1 MPFVRALSVLAALGV
16 SGCFPP
22 DDGRTPPLDSLY
34 FPVGIVLRSDPAHE
48 ESRLYVVNSD
58 FDLQYNA
65 GTVQAY
71 DMDRLEAL
79 VPTYCDADADCASDG
94 ASPVCDAVSTTT
106 HAASHWC
113 VPSAGAEPCG
123 ALGEEDPA
131 DRRLTPGRCNY
142 VQLGAPQT
150 GGGSLMVDAV
160 EIGAFATDMIFRPRP
175 ATPNC
180 APVAPDGGATADG
193 GASTSNSP
201 AIASGRLF
209 VPVRGDATLHWI
221 DVGDVASGGK
231 FDCGQG
237 SGRACD
243 DNHRRGE
250 TPIEESPNGTDLI
263 LPPEPFG
270 VAADAPGE
278 AVLTTHQ
285 GSGQVALFV
294 NDWSDGDQGGPSLQ
308 FTLPVVSTGALAITD
323 VPPPAIVGE
332 DATISYQ
339 PSFLMTYADVSTVTL
354 LRYFSDRPLSSGCDV
369 DGLSSEGSQPRPFLE
384 GGRSVAIRTNSQGFN
399 SRGIV
404 ADPSVRQQ
412 CEASCLPEARAQ
424 TQCLAACVA
433 AQGTSATQ
441 QACEATCPGARHACL
456 LNCAATPLDV
466 YVSNRAPATLIFGQ
480 TPADSSATL
489 TDDLPSFY
497 GTFPVEVGA
506 SRVIVAKIPD
516 RDGSLVTRV
525 FLVCFDSQEIFVYDP
540 VSRQLDTVIHTGRG
554 PHAFA
559 VDSARGLGFIGLFTD
574 SYLAVVDLNR
584 AHTANYG
591 EIVLNLGQPQEPRAS
606 K

>member
-1 MPFVRALSVLAALGV
+1 
-16 SGCFPP
+16 
-22 DDGRTPPLDSLY
+22 
-34 FPVGIVLRSDPAHE
+34 
-48 ESRLYVVNSD
+48 
-58 FDLQYNA
+58 
-65 GTVQAY
+65 
-71 DMDRLEAL
+71 
-79 VPTYCDADADCASDG
+79 
-94 ASPVCDAVSTTT
+94 
-106 HAASHWC
+106 
-113 VPSAGAEPCG
+113 
-123 ALGEEDPA
+123 
-131 DRRLTPGRCNY
+131 
-142 VQLGAPQT
+142 
-150 GGGSLMVDAV
+150 
-160 EIGAFATDMIFRPRP
+160 
-175 ATPNC
+175 
-180 APVAPDGGATADG
+180 
-193 GASTSNSP
+193 
-201 AIASGRLF
+201 
-209 VPVRGDATLHWI
+209 
-221 DVGDVASGGK
+221 
-231 FDCGQG
+231 
-237 SGRACD
+237 
-243 DNHRRGE
+243 
-250 TPIEESPNGTDLI
+250 
-263 LPPEPFG
+263 
-270 VAADAPGE
+270 
-278 AVLTTHQ
+278 
-285 GSGQVALFV
+285 
-294 NDWSDGDQGGPSLQ
+294 
-308 FTLPVVSTGALAITD
+308 
-323 VPPPAIVGE
+323 
-332 DATISYQ
+332 
-339 PSFLMTYADVSTVTL
+339 MTYADVSTVTL